1 MINLM
6 RSTERESK
14 GVRCVNGSIE
24 EATDVGANS
33 QEGTHTCCHGGGVMK
48 RPAYGCMAV
57 IGHGG
62 QEVALDSGKTHKE
75 EELGSTAVVG
85 DDFVP

>member
-14 GVRCVNGSIE
+14 GVSCVNRSIE
-24 EATDVGANS
+24 EATDIGANS
-33 QEGTHTCCHGGGVMK
+33 QEGTYTCSHGGGVMK

-57 IGHGG
+57 IGHAG
-62 QEVALDSGKTHKE
+62 QEVALSSGKTHKE
-75 EELGSTAVVG
+75 KELGSTSTVG